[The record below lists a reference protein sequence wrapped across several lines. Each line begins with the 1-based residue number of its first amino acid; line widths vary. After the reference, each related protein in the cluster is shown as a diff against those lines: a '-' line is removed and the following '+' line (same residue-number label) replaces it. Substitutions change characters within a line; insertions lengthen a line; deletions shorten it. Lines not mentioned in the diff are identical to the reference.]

1 MAFTSAKIPPQGLP
15 RHITLPAHDLEEKNM
30 TGLLLLATAVGEIP
44 HLAGCLFKAFGG
56 GGPT

>member
-30 TGLLLLATAVGEIP
+30 TGLLLLATAVGELW
-44 HLAGCLFKAFGG
+44 HLAAC
-56 GGPT
+56 